1 MFNKLNYATFLHMLN
16 TQNVATDAM
25 FTAQKVETVA
35 MLLPLLLFCKLIYY
49 SINQFTYKCLLIYLF
64 PF

>member
-1 MFNKLNYATFLHMLN
+1 MLNGAAQQIEATLAMFNQLNYATFLHMLN

-35 MLLPLLLFCKLIYY
+35 MLFTIIIILKIDLLFY
-49 SINQFTYKCLLIYLF
+49 
-64 PF
+64 

>member
-1 MFNKLNYATFLHMLN
+1 MQLFLHMLN

-35 MLLPLLLFCKLIYY
+35 MFFTIIIILEIDLLFY
-49 SINQFTYKCLLIYLF
+49 
-64 PF
+64 